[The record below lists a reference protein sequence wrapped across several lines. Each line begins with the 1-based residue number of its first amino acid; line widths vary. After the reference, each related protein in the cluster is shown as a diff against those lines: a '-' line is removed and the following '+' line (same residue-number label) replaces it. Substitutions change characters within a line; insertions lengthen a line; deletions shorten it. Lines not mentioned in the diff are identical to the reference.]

1 MIRCATLWLLCFA
14 FVGCSTDDTP
24 ATQSSVQSQP
34 ADTPM
39 TTDRPSTG
47 TVESLLELVAAVP
60 DLSTDGAPT
69 DFTLWVPETLTLNG
83 DAVPQDAAMA
93 VVLDKLLGLDFFPDG
108 FEQGDGGRLYKYQ
121 R

>member
-1 MIRCATLWLLCFA
+1 MRCATLCLLCVA

-24 ATQSSVQSQP
+24 TPQQSAQPQP
-34 ADTPM
+34 ADTQM

-47 TVESLLELVAAVP
+47 TVESLLELVAALP
-60 DLSTDGAPT
+60 DSSTDGAPT
-69 DFTLWVPETLTLNG
+69 DFTLWVPETLTMNG
-83 DAVPQDAAMA
+83 DAVPQDAAIA